1 MLKQYGT
8 RALVYPYS
16 SASNKSILKDYV
28 MDITVLKEL
37 VQNAEDAKAT
47 EVTFVWDWSDP
58 LYIIYCRYIIHI
70 TYTYIYILRGDL
82 VALVTRSSPSM
93 SGRSPRRSSGPRDL
107 HPRRPDY
114 VAARVLNSNFS
125 LLDLCAL
132 PAYRKLKFTQTSLS
146 TSTRES
152 SFKDT
157 SGQSFREYAKE
168 HFPSLFHSVMTSWTL
183 G

>member
-70 TYTYIYILRGDL
+70 TYTYIYIYIEGGSRGTRH
-82 VALVTRSSPSM
+82 ALQPKHVGQITKPIKLIYEHS
-93 SGRSPRRSSGPRDL
+93 
-107 HPRRPDY
+107 
-114 VAARVLNSNFS
+114 RVEL
-125 LLDLCAL
+125 
-132 PAYRKLKFTQTSLS
+132 
-146 TSTRES
+146 
-152 SFKDT
+152 
-157 SGQSFREYAKE
+157 
-168 HFPSLFHSVMTSWTL
+168 
-183 G
+183 